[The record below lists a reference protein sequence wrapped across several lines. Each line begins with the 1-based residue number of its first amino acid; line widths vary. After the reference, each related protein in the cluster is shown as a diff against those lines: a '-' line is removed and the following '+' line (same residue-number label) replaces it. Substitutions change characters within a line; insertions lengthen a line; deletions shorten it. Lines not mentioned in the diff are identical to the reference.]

1 MTAVELVATLRARGV
16 VLVPVGDRLR
26 FRPGEAV
33 TPEEREMLV
42 ALKPEVMAILAPL
55 TLDPVT
61 LRTVLGARPE
71 PTVVQALEAEVRA
84 GIQQYQVEVA
94 TGVLGR
100 GALTVHGRPLS
111 DYLDLDTVAWLLGAR
126 PSREAR

>member
-1 MTAVELVATLRARGV
+1 
-16 VLVPVGDRLR
+16 
-26 FRPGEAV
+26 
-33 TPEEREMLV
+33 MLV

-61 LRTVLGARPE
+61 LCTVLGARPE

-126 PSREAR
+126 PSRDVR